1 MEQLQVKNPIYP
13 LLSLCTSMIIF
24 FFGLF
29 LAKDIS
35 LIYFLI
41 ALTIIYTL
49 FGFGKVLLK
58 AVPMFFV
65 IGSIVGALSV
75 LTSGNVVGGIQTLGR
90 VLLLAYS
97 SVIMVSMSP
106 IFLTRNL
113 VQLGFPRVLT
123 LGMLA
128 TIRFVPILLLEAKQI
143 LEAMKTRGVNLSIRQ
158 PSIVY
163 RAFIIPFLMRMISMS
178 DIMAVS
184 VETRG
189 FSLSDKSKVVYKRVD
204 FTLRDGLFVT
214 LILLSMVGVI
224 VL

>member
-1 MEQLQVKNPIYP
+1 MEQLQVKKPIYP
-13 LLSLCTSMIIF
+13 LLSLFISMFIF

-35 LIYFLI
+35 LIYFLF
-41 ALTIIYTL
+41 ALTIIYIV
-49 FGFGKVLLK
+49 FGFGKVLMK
-58 AVPMFFV
+58 AVPMFFA
-65 IGSIVGALSV
+65 IGSIVGTLSA
-75 LTSGNVVGGIQTLGR
+75 LTSGNVIGGFQTLGR
-90 VLLLAYS
+90 VILLAYS

-113 VQLGFPRVLT
+113 VQLGFPRVIT

-128 TIRFVPILLLEAKQI
+128 TIRFVPMLLSEAKQI
-143 LEAMKTRGVNLSIRQ
+143 CEAMKTRGVSLSIRK
-158 PSIVY
+158 PFIVY

-178 DIMAVS
+178 DIMTVS

-189 FSLSDKSKVVYKRVD
+189 FALNDKSKVVYKRVD
-204 FTLRDGLFVT
+204 FTLKDGLFAT
-214 LILLSMVGVI
+214 LILLTMVGVL